1 MSDFQPLQFTP
12 PAPVFQWALV
22 DAGRVTDVVQAATEP
37 EPDIDGDWLDATG
50 QKIKVGMV
58 YTDGVYSLPRWAQVV
73 GGNVV
78 TVVEQ
83 IASPGDGWQDCTDQ
97 HVGPGS
103 GFAGDEFTAPAAS
116 PRHITVLAF
125 RNRFTQSE
133 KIAIEIAALDNPA
146 AAMPQR
152 AQSAALRANQL
163 DVQAANY
170 IDLDRTDTRAGVQV
184 LEAATIL
191 AAGRALEI
199 LDAPIA
205 AHEEFHP

>member
-1 MSDFQPLQFTP
+1 MSNLPFPITP
-12 PAPVFQWALV
+12 PAPTFQWALIV
-22 DAGRVTDVVQAATEP
+22 DGRVAEVTSGATEP
-37 EPDIDGDWLDATG
+37 DAPEVGAWVDATG
-50 QKIKVGMV
+50 QKITVGMV
-58 YTDGVYSLPRWAQVV
+58 YTDGVYSLPRWALIIDGQVT
-73 GGNVV
+73 N
-78 TVVEQ
+78 VVEQ
-83 IASPGDGWQDCTDQ
+83 IPSPGDGWQDCTGQ
-97 HVGPGS
+97 HVGPGMLVDGGS
-103 GFAGDEFTAPAAS
+103 YSVPAK

-170 IDLDRTDTRAGVQV
+170 IDLDRADTRAGVQA

-205 AHEEFHP
+205 THEEFHP

>member
-1 MSDFQPLQFTP
+1 MSDEITI
-12 PAPVFQWALV
+12 PAPPLTWARI
-22 DAGRVTDVVQAATEP
+22 DASRVAEVITLPDGEQPSEPGDWQDCTDVQPQPV
-37 EPDIDGDWLDATG
+37 
-50 QKIKVGMV
+50 VGMA
-58 YTDGVYSLPRWAQVV
+58 YADGVYSLPRWALIVDGQVT
-73 GGNVV
+73 N
-78 TVVEQ
+78 VVEQ
-83 IASPGDGWQDCTDQ
+83 IPSPGDGWQDCTGQ

-205 AHEEFHP
+205 AHEEYHP

>member
-1 MSDFQPLQFTP
+1 MSNLPFPINP
-12 PAPVFQWALV
+12 PVPAFQWALIV
-22 DAGRVTDVVQAATEP
+22 DGRVAEVTTGATEP
-37 EPDIDGDWLDATG
+37 DAPEAGEWVNATG
-50 QKIKVGMV
+50 HKLKVGMV
-58 YTDGVYSLPRWAQVV
+58 YTDGAYSLPRWAQIV
-73 GGNVV
+73 GDRVM

-83 IASPGDGWQDCTDQ
+83 IESPGDDWRDCTGQ
-97 HVGPGS
+97 HAGPGFAFS
-103 GFAGDEFTAPAAS
+103 GDVFSAPTA

-184 LEAATIL
+184 LEAAPIL

-205 AHEEFHP
+205 AHEEYHP

>member
-1 MSDFQPLQFTP
+1 MSDFPFPIAP
-12 PAPVFQWALV
+12 PAPMFQLALIV
-22 DAGRVTDVVQAATEP
+22 DGRVEAVIIGPEP
-37 EPDIDGDWLDATG
+37 EPDIDGAWVDCTG

-73 GGNVV
+73 GGVV
-78 TVVEQ
+78 VNVVEQ
-83 IASPGDGWQDCTDQ
+83 IEAPGDDWRDCTGQ
-97 HVGPGS
+97 HAGPGFAFS
-103 GFAGDEFTAPAAS
+103 GDVFSAPTA

-170 IDLDRTDTRAGVQV
+170 IDLDRTDTRAGVQA

-199 LDAPIA
+199 LDAPIV
-205 AHEEFHP
+205 AHEEFRP

>member
-1 MSDFQPLQFTP
+1 MSNLPFPITP
-12 PAPVFQWALV
+12 PAPTFQWALIV
-22 DAGRVTDVVQAATEP
+22 DGRVAEVTAGATEP
-37 EPDIDGDWLDATG
+37 DAPEVGAWVDCTG
-50 QKIKVGMV
+50 QKVKVGMV
-58 YTDGVYSLPRWAQVV
+58 YTDGVYSLPRWVQIV
-73 GGNVV
+73 GGVV
-78 TVVEQ
+78 VNVVEQ
-83 IASPGDGWQDCTDQ
+83 IEAPGDGWQDCTGQ
-97 HVGPGS
+97 HVGPGMLVDGGS
-103 GFAGDEFTAPAAS
+103 YSAPAK

-205 AHEEFHP
+205 AHEEYHP

>member
-1 MSDFQPLQFTP
+1 MSDSQPMQFTP
-12 PAPVFQWALV
+12 PSPVLTWALV

-37 EPDIDGDWLDATG
+37 DAPQAGQWHDATG
-50 QKIKVGMV
+50 ASPPPRIGMV

-73 GGNVV
+73 GGKVA

-83 IASPGDGWQDCTDQ
+83 IASPGDGWQDCTGQ
-97 HVGPGS
+97 HVGPGMAYANGS
-103 GFAGDEFTAPAAS
+103 YSVPAAL
-116 PRHITVLAF
+116 RHITVLAF

-146 AAMPQR
+146 APMQQR

-163 DVQAANY
+163 DVQAAKY
-170 IDLDRTDTRAGVQV
+170 IDLDRPDTRAGVQA

-199 LDAPIA
+199 LDAPVS
-205 AHEEFHP
+205 AHEGF

>member
-1 MSDFQPLQFTP
+1 MTRTCP
-12 PAPVFQWALV
+12 
-22 DAGRVTDVVQAATEP
+22 
-37 EPDIDGDWLDATG
+37 
-50 QKIKVGMV
+50 
-58 YTDGVYSLPRWAQVV
+58 SL
-73 GGNVV
+73 
-78 TVVEQ
+78 
-83 IASPGDGWQDCTDQ
+83 
-97 HVGPGS
+97 
-103 GFAGDEFTAPAAS
+103 
-116 PRHITVLAF
+116 
-125 RNRFTQSE
+125 
-133 KIAIEIAALDNPA
+133 
-146 AAMPQR
+146 QR

>member
-1 MSDFQPLQFTP
+1 MSNLPFPITP
-12 PAPVFQWALV
+12 PAPTFQWALIV
-22 DAGRVTDVVQAATEP
+22 DGRVAEVTAGATEP
-37 EPDIDGDWLDATG
+37 DAPEVGAWVDCTG
-50 QKIKVGMV
+50 QKVKVGMV
-58 YTDGVYSLPRWAQVV
+58 YANGAYSLPRWALIIDGQVT
-73 GGNVV
+73 N
-78 TVVEQ
+78 VVEQ
-83 IASPGDGWQDCTDQ
+83 IPSPGDGWQDCTGQ

-163 DVQAANY
+163 DVQAAQF
-170 IDLDRTDTRAGVQV
+170 IDFDRADTRGGVEA
-184 LEAATIL
+184 LEAATII
-191 AAGRALEI
+191 APGRAAEI
-199 LDAPIA
+199 LDAPIQ
-205 AHEEFHP
+205 AHETVTN

>member
-1 MSDFQPLQFTP
+1 MSTYYNASGEVREIDDALFAQWVAAGNPKAQGWTLRP
-12 PAPVFQWALV
+12 DAPAYDAKTQQCAWV
-22 DAGRVTDVVQAATEP
+22 DGA
-37 EPDIDGDWLDATG
+37 W
-50 QKIKVGMV
+50 
-58 YTDGVYSLPRWAQVV
+58 
-73 GGNVV
+73 VV
-78 TVVEQ
+78 TEL
-83 IASPGDGWQDCTDQ
+83 P
-97 HVGPGS
+97 P
-103 GFAGDEFTAPAAS
+103 P

-170 IDLDRTDTRAGVQV
+170 IDLDRTDTRAGVQA

>member
-1 MSDFQPLQFTP
+1 MSDFPFPITP
-12 PAPVFQWALV
+12 PAPTFQWALIV
-22 DAGRVTDVVQAATEP
+22 DGRVAEVITSPTEP
-37 EPDIDGDWLDATG
+37 DAPEVGAWVDATG
-50 QKIKVGMV
+50 QKVKAGMV
-58 YTDGVYSLPRWAQVV
+58 YTDGVYSLPRWAQIVD
-73 GGNVV
+73 GQV
-78 TVVEQ
+78 TNVVEQ
-83 IASPGDGWQDCTDQ
+83 IPSPGDGWQDCTGQ

>member
-1 MSDFQPLQFTP
+1 MSDEITI
-12 PAPVFQWALV
+12 PAPPLTWARI
-22 DAGRVTDVVQAATEP
+22 DASRVAEVITL
-37 EPDIDGDWLDATG
+37 PDGEQPADPGDWQDCTSVTP
-50 QKIKVGMV
+50 QPVVGMA
-58 YTDGVYSLPRWAQVV
+58 YADGVYSLPRWAQIV
-73 GGNVV
+73 GGKVV

-83 IASPGDGWQDCTDQ
+83 IESPGESWRDCTGE

-133 KIAIEIAALDNPA
+133 KSLSKSPRSITRLQQCHSVRSLRRCEPINLMCRPRTISTSTAQTPA
-146 AAMPQR
+146 QACRCWRPQR
-152 AQSAALRANQL
+152 FLL
-163 DVQAANY
+163 
-170 IDLDRTDTRAGVQV
+170 
-184 LEAATIL
+184 L
-191 AAGRALEI
+191 AVLEI